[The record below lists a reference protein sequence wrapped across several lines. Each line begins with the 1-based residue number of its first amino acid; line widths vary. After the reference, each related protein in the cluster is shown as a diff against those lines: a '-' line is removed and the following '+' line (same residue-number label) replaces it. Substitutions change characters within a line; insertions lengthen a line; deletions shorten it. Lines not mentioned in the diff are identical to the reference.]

1 MSMREEY
8 EESFYY
14 DKSRSVG
21 TEVSGEAAAMGIGLG
36 VGVLGTILSI
46 LAFIISRIDLL
57 SSLLLGLLFYMLT
70 YTYEWPKSVYII
82 TVAVIVVGSML
93 LQHFLIV
100 FRIIYTLFTCV
111 IASILGPIL
120 IGYDSDAKMYII
132 MAVCF
137 GVTALWG
144 FLSWKNR

>member
-1 MSMREEY
+1 MSMIDEY

-14 DKSRSVG
+14 DKSRSV
-21 TEVSGEAAAMGIGLG
+21 TDEVSGEAAVAGIGLG
-36 VGVLGTILSI
+36 IGIIGISLSI

-82 TVAVIVVGSML
+82 AVAVIVVGSML
-93 LQHFLIV
+93 LQHFLKV
-100 FRIIYTLFTCV
+100 FRIIYGLFTCV
-111 IASILGPIL
+111 ITSILGPIL
-120 IGYDSDAKMYII
+120 IGYDSDAKMYLI
-132 MAVCF
+132 MAICF